1 MNHLQRLSIALASV
15 FLSLSV
21 DGQMSTFPSPPP
33 LAPPS
38 ASTANSGGD
47 GASVPASGAPSLD
60 SPGPAQDNGSKP
72 NATENPDESTKAS
85 SKTEPVVAATL
96 NSMSALDDKVP
107 LQDGDKISYRVL
119 EDEDDAVSRT
129 VTDTGEAEFPYIG
142 RVKVE
147 GKTCH
152 EVALEVKKMLEVNY
166 YKEAT
171 VIVGLDEI
179 AEEDKQKPK
188 DMVWVVGEVREVG
201 PVELSSVQPLSVSQ
215 AILRAG
221 GFGDFAD
228 QSRVKVIHRGAK
240 ATGSQPPNVGDIKDA
255 QVVNVGDVFAG
266 KPAPDPTVRPGDY
279 IIVPKVFIKFY

>member
-1 MNHLQRLSIALASV
+1 MTHVRNLLLALACTLAPLTV
-15 FLSLSV
+15 Y
-21 DGQMSTFPSPPP
+21 GQVSTFPTAPP

-38 ASTANSGGD
+38 NANSSGGNVSD
-47 GASVPASGAPSLD
+47 PTSAPSPAPSLHDDTQD
-60 SPGPAQDNGSKP
+60 SPPKPDTTDTSTDSSKP
-72 NATENPDESTKAS
+72 SGKP
-85 SKTEPVVAATL
+85 EPVVASTL

-152 EVALEVKKMLEVNY
+152 EVAVEVKKLLEVDY

-179 AEEDKQKPK
+179 AEEDKEKPK
-188 DMVWVVGEVREVG
+188 EMVWVVGEVRSVG
-201 PVELSSVQPLSVSQ
+201 PIELSKVQSTTVSQ
-215 AILRAG
+215 AILKAG

-228 QSRVKVIHRGAK
+228 QSRVKVIHRGAN
-240 ATGSQPPNVGDIKDA
+240 ASGSQPPNVGDIKDA
-255 QVVNVGDVFAG
+255 QVVNVQDVFAG
-266 KPAPDPTVRPGDY
+266 KSAADPTVRPGDY
-279 IIVPKVFIKFY
+279 IIVPKAFIKFY